1 MIISFLVALSVCI
14 SHNLYELMPL
24 PSTFAYVSDPV
35 ALQAVLTQIKYFGQT
50 PPQLLEHEHPRR
62 LPQSKCSITFD
73 RLVDHLCNFVFDASR
88 SPGRKQSTR
97 QAQAPCRV
105 KVVDAWMLLSP
116 PPAAPVR
123 NAALDR
129 APEGVCAVFY
139 MSNSAITVYQD
150 FRVACHAF
158 SRDVRKMPSW

>member
-1 MIISFLVALSVCI
+1 MLVVYVF
-14 SHNLYELMPL
+14 HNLHQPIRANALCFVY
-24 PSTFAYVSDPV
+24 ASDPV

-62 LPQSKCSITFD
+62 LPQNKCSITFD
-73 RLVDHLCNFVFDASR
+73 CLVDHLCNVVFDASKPLAGEQ
-88 SPGRKQSTR
+88 SPR
-97 QAQAPCRV
+97 QARVPIRVQAV
-105 KVVDAWMLLSP
+105 NAWMLLSL
-116 PPAAPVR
+116 PPAVPVR
-123 NAALDR
+123 NAALER

-139 MSNSAITVYQD
+139 MSNSAIALYQD